1 VPNETF
7 VIKGSDINQQKET
20 LAMNWLDP
28 SVITIL
34 VNAIAIL
41 VVVFWNWK
49 QYKQMNKQLK
59 IQNEHLQQQ
68 NEQIRHNYFSTYTQR
83 YQEISLNFPVNI
95 NDANFSYEALDKKER
110 DNALRY
116 MRVYFDLCS
125 EEFFLNERGHIDE
138 DVWKEW
144 KQGMEFNFNKTA
156 FKSAWERFIK
166 DTGYYTDFANF
177 VNSKMNLC
185 KEYPS
190 RSPVLETACS
200 SN

>member
-1 VPNETF
+1 
-7 VIKGSDINQQKET
+7 
-20 LAMNWLDP
+20 MNWLDP
-28 SVITIL
+28 AV
-34 VNAIAIL
+34 IAIL
-41 VVVFWNWK
+41 VAVIAILVNGFCNWK
-49 QYKQMNKQLK
+49 QLNKQ
-59 IQNEHLQQQ
+59 NENLQQQ

-83 YQEISLNFPVNI
+83 YQEIILNFPVNI
-95 NDANFSYEALDKKER
+95 NDADFSYETLHEKER
-110 DNALRY
+110 DKALRY

-125 EEFFLNERGHIDE
+125 EEFFLNKRGHIDE

-144 KQGMEFNFNKTA
+144 KQGMEFAFNKPA
-156 FKSAWERFIK
+156 FKSAWEKFIR